1 MSGGLARNSVAA
13 FEGFA
18 IVKQTFVLVHETA
31 RKRALAAVTT
41 APDGFVTVV
50 CEPTRN
56 LDQNAAQWPI
66 LQAFSDQLVWPVNGR
81 METLTP
87 DEWKDLLTAAFKR
100 ETVRVAMG
108 LDGGMVM
115 LGARTSK
122 FGKKEFSD
130 WLEFLHATAADRGV
144 DLEMDRV
151 TQ

>member
-1 MSGGLARNSVAA
+1 MS
-13 FEGFA
+13 
-18 IVKQTFVLVHETA
+18 KQTFVLVHETA
-31 RKRALAAVTT
+31 RKRALAAVET
-41 APDGFVTVV
+41 APDGFVTIV
-50 CEPTRN
+50 CEQTRN

-66 LQAFSDQLVWPVNGR
+66 LQAFSDQLVWPVNGK
-81 METLTP
+81 MTELTP
-87 DEWKDLLTAAFKR
+87 DEWKDLLTAAFRR

-122 FGKKEFSD
+122 FSKKEFSE

-144 DLEMDRV
+144 ELIDRV